1 MAHRMGLARRVTLLS
16 VAMSFAALAPVAA
29 LADDGDT
36 GTTTSTTSTTS
47 TTMATSTTTTTAS
60 PPPAA
65 SDAPPAPVAK
75 PTPRPTFTPVKRYD
89 VKRKMV
95 FPIIG
100 VSKFWAGFGGCRD
113 NCTREHHGID
123 IVTYGWKG
131 LPVVA
136 AHDGTVVKVTYDEG
150 NAGCS
155 VRIRARD
162 GWETRYYHLNSDF
175 PGTDDIG
182 FPCPA
187 PGIEVGLNV
196 VAGQIIGYVGD
207 SGNSEETVPHLHF
220 ELRNR
225 SGYPIDPYKSLR
237 AAAKVSYEWLST
249 DPQAASIALSQKT
262 HPSNAGVVVVVPASE
277 VHRLGSSETEM
288 TVLNAPLVVIDRDNP
303 QPAIE
308 ELHRLAPG
316 RIVGLTDDDRD
327 WLRDRIQSLAP
338 IFSVDPLTTTP
349 QPAAPIP
356 HDASPTVTT
365 LYTPDR
371 FPTVIA
377 GVIDRL
383 RKSQIEDFS
392 SFTTDHHSLVLTTES
407 WAPRKV
413 GVGSWTWPGKY
424 ADTSVV
430 WWLTGDGWIPLAM
443 SADAPDPGIAYVTE
457 KLAVPH
463 TLAYLG
469 SLTELPA
476 MPVWRSS

>member
-16 VAMSFAALAPVAA
+16 VAMSCAVLAPVAA

-36 GTTTSTTSTTS
+36 GTTSTTSTTS
-47 TTMATSTTTTTAS
+47 TTMATTTTTTTAS
-60 PPPAA
+60 TPPAA
-65 SDAPPAPVAK
+65 SDTPPAPVAK
-75 PTPRPTFTPVKRYD
+75 PRPRPTFTPVKRYD

-95 FPIIG
+95 FPVIG
-100 VSKFWAGFGGCRD
+100 VSKFWSGFGDCRD

-162 GWETRYYHLNSDF
+162 GWETRYYHLNNDLPGSDE
-175 PGTDDIG
+175 DG

-187 PGIEVGLNV
+187 PGIEVGKAV
-196 VAGQIIGYVGD
+196 TAGQIIGYIGD
-207 SGNSEETVPHLHF
+207 SGNAEDTVPHLHF

-237 AAAKVSYEWLST
+237 AAAKVTYEWLPS
-249 DPQAASIALSQKT
+249 DPQGASLVLSQQVQ
-262 HPSNAGVVVVVPASE
+262 PDEARVAVVVPSE
-277 VHRLGSSETEM
+277 ELHRLGASESEATI
-288 TVLNAPLVVIDRDNP
+288 LNAPLVVIDKNNP
-303 QPAIE
+303 QPAIDE
-308 ELHRLAPG
+308 IHRLSPE
-316 RIVGLTDDDRD
+316 RIIGITDDNAD
-327 WLRDRIQSLAP
+327 WLRDLIHPLAP
-338 IFSVDPLTTTP
+338 IFSVDPLTKPTP
-349 QPAAPIP
+349 PEVPTP
-356 HDASPTVTT
+356 HDAGSSVTA
-365 LYTPDR
+365 LFVPDR

-377 GVIDRL
+377 GVVDRL
-383 RKSQIEDFS
+383 RKSQVEAFDT
-392 SFTTDHHSLVLTTES
+392 FTTTHRSIILTTDT
-407 WAPRKV
+407 WAPRRI

-424 ADTSVV
+424 ADKNVV
-430 WWLTGDGWIPLAM
+430 WWLTGDGWTPTAPT
-443 SADAPDPGIAYVTE
+443 DTAPDAGCAYVTE
-457 KLAVPH
+457 RLAVPQ

-469 SLTELPA
+469 SLTELPP